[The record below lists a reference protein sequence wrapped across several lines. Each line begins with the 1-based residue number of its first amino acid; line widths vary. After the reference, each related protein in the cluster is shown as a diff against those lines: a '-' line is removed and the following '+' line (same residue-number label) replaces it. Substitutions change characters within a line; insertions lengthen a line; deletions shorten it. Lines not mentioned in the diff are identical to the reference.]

1 LPTSRF
7 RSARTIEN
15 SASRGCREEERDM
28 PPEKTSIEYRKPLQ
42 WGEFDPNRRRNM
54 YVGMWAW
61 MWQRISALAI
71 VVLLA
76 LHLTLT
82 YKPWLQFLLLLAV
95 TFHAALGLRVILL
108 DFNLVNVKY
117 QRALIWGLTGLGLVV
132 FILIWKSIY

>member
-1 LPTSRF
+1 
-7 RSARTIEN
+7 
-15 SASRGCREEERDM
+15 M
-28 PPEKTSIEYRKPLQ
+28 PSEQTSIEYRKPLQ
-42 WGEFDPNRRRNM
+42 WGEFDPNRRKNI

-71 VVLLA
+71 IVLLA
-76 LHLTLT
+76 LHITLT

-132 FILIWKSIY
+132 FVLIWKSIY